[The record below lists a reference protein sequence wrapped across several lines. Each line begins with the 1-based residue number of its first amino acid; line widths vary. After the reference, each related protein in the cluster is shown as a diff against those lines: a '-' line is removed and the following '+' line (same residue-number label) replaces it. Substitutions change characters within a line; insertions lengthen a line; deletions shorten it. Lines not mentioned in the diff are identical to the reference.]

1 MSEEA
6 LQIYEKRREVKGNG
20 ERERYTQGGIPGG
33 SVGKETS
40 CNAGVPGLIPGS
52 GNIPWRKK
60 WQPIPLFLLRKSHG
74 QRSLAGCSLW
84 GCKRQA

>member
-40 CNAGVPGLIPGS
+40 CNAGVPGLIPA
-52 GNIPWRKK
+52 
-60 WQPIPLFLLRKSHG
+60 
-74 QRSLAGCSLW
+74 RSLEKEMATHSSVLAWRIPPTEQPDGLQST
-84 GCKRQA
+84 GSRRVGHY